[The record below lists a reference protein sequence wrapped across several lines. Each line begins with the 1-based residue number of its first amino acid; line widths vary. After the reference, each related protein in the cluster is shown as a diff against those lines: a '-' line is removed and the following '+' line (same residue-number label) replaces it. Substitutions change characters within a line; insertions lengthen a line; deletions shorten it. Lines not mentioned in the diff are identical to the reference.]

1 MIIDEKE
8 LPYGFE
14 YPKEFLKIIEL
25 ELLDFAVWDM
35 FKYSSAEIRLEGLKQ
50 RYPEY
55 KLIPFARRGDNDD
68 VACFE
73 AGRGGSVIVI
83 HDFSDNAYVNKV
95 EYKTFWSWFEEVIDE
110 MMNYN

>member
-1 MIIDEKE
+1 MIIDSEK

-14 YPKEFLKIIEL
+14 YPKEFLKVIEL
-25 ELLDFAVWDM
+25 ELIDFEVWDM
-35 FKYSSAEIRLEGLKQ
+35 FKYSSAEIRLEGLKE

-73 AGRGGSVIVI
+73 VGKNDTVIVI
-83 HDFSDNAYVNKV
+83 HDFSDNAYKNKV
-95 EYKTFWSWFEEVIDE
+95 EYKTFWSWFEVIIHE
-110 MMNYN
+110 MINFE